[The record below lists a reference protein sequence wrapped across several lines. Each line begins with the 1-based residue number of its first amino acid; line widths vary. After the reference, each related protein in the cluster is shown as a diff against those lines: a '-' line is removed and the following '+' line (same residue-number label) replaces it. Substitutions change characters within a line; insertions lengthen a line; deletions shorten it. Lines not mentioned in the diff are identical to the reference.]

1 VPEQLDNVSEVG
13 RILIAEIDAREAAD
27 QRVLGTTTIGCDM
40 VGCKGRRFTQLMD
53 SGEIPSVLEGRSRRP
68 FMSGIYNL
76 LRRRIAKSHPAD
88 KPPVKA
94 HDGRALRK
102 REVTKSES
110 KGDGLCRSQSSALGK
125 PGAENPPQAG

>member
-1 VPEQLDNVSEVG
+1 VQEQLNNVSEVG

-68 FMSGIYNL
+68 FMHGIYNL
-76 LRRRIAKSHPAD
+76 LRRRVAASHPAG
-88 KPPVKA
+88 KPPAKV
-94 HDGRALRK
+94 HDGRALRR
-102 REVTKSES
+102 REVTKTEGSEGGTS
-110 KGDGLCRSQSSALGK
+110 RSRKALAQETAREG
-125 PGAENPPQAG
+125 PA